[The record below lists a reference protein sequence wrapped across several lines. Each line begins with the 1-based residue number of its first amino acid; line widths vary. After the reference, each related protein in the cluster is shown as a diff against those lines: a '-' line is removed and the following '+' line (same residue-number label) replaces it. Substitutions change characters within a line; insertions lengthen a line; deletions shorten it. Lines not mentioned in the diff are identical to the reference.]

1 MEVEL
6 RAIMKYRDGM
16 TTTAEFQ
23 MGHNW
28 HEEMLECPGALLCSK
43 IRIISMRCN
52 VHHHDFQSLVNK
64 EIDFEIRALF
74 EAAREG
80 IYLRG

>member
-1 MEVEL
+1 
-6 RAIMKYRDGM
+6 
-16 TTTAEFQ
+16 
-23 MGHNW
+23 
-28 HEEMLECPGALLCSK
+28 
-43 IRIISMRCN
+43 MRCN

-74 EAAREG
+74 EAARDG